1 MWKLFKSVKVVK
13 LKFLMPLLFSEVFLF
28 IALKCCFT
36 FHCSFPDGSVVVIML
51 ENEEQCASAFFYF

>member
-1 MWKLFKSVKVVK
+1 MWKLFRSVEALK

-28 IALKCCFT
+28 TALKCYFT

-51 ENEEQCASAFFYF
+51 ENAEQCVSAFYF